1 MRHSGDGEVGNL
13 HSERKERGGCSA
25 AGLSPFGPALPHAP
39 PSLCSGA
46 PGRRVG
52 VLLPRGSLR
61 LAAGGGCCRRGC
73 KPITW
78 ASGLWKGT
86 DPGWVLDA

>member
-13 HSERKERGGCSA
+13 HSERKERGGCST
-25 AGLSPFGPALPHAP
+25 AGLSPFAPTLPHAP

-52 VLLPRGSLR
+52 GSAPLGKPEAGCGQRLLQEGM
-61 LAAGGGCCRRGC
+61 
-73 KPITW
+73 
-78 ASGLWKGT
+78 
-86 DPGWVLDA
+86 